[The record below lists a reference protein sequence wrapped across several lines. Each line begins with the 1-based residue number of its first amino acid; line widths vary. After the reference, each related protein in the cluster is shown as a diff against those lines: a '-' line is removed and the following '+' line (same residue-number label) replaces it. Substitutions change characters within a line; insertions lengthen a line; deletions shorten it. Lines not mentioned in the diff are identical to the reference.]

1 MNSYLYVTLF
11 FKGGLVRIY
20 CNKCSNS
27 SSTLWPQRSNL
38 QLGKLTWPKWWDAS
52 LILFITQLNSN
63 AFFLLIKPNMTAK
76 IITLSKPNQ
85 PIYICNW
92 SNKHIFLPPN
102 TWTYVLKA
110 CTTEPNIWEN
120 QYWHAFFFFF
130 FTLVWDIRKYF
141 NNNNEKHFTYSV
153 SQRLL
158 LPYPPSTARWWKEWC
173 CWSLRCRD
181 SLLYSCFWPQET
193 IILPQFWWI
202 CLPCLQF

>member
-85 PIYICNW
+85 PTYICNW

-120 QYWHAFFFFF
+120 QYWHAFFFF

-173 CWSLRCRD
+173 CWSLRRRD